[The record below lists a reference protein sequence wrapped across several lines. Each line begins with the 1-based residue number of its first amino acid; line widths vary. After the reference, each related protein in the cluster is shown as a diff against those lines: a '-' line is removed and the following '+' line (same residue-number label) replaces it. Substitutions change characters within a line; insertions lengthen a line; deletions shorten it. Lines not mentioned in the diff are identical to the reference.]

1 MGETPSLREFTLA
14 FFRNFGAQIQRQD
27 QRRNGAV
34 LVTLPPELA
43 EHFGKPQLLLV
54 FQNAEVTSETDL
66 VAYGSRVFDRMVAYL
81 EQRGA
86 TLLQRLPV
94 RFPGADELL
103 RAVRPVNG
111 AIRDL
116 KLAQRDHLLCLFNW
130 HITYRADDKK
140 EEIFSVLLDENGQRL
155 PVTDEHKNEAEGET
169 EDGVE
174 NPAGDGFHPQ
184 ALLAHAQPVEP
195 IQGPDGQ
202 PLPPKLPPMT
212 HLVRWAETARKYALY
227 HADVRC
233 VAHEAEI
240 LPRLHKV
247 LARLTTYY
255 EQQIEEIYDS
265 HDPEGEKRQA
275 LEEDLQRKIAEEV
288 ENHRLRVQ
296 VRLFSYGVFRAP
308 VAQADLLLSDGRQ
321 EVPVQV
327 VRNLYTGAIRRP
339 RCHACGQET
348 ETVVL
353 CRNGHV
359 SCQECMAQCQSC
371 QDVLCAA
378 CGVETCPVCQQAN
391 CDRCGQTCWACGER
405 ACTEHIS
412 RCPVCGDDVC
422 HACQA
427 ECSQCG
433 VRQCRSHLRAD
444 SVTDALICAECAVR
458 CPGCSQYS
466 VHMATCAVSG
476 QRFCQNCIVTCAG
489 CGKLLGPG
497 FYQLDPLDQQ
507 PYCQECLQACP
518 TCGTLVGRVHLQGC
532 SVCGAP
538 VCGACGVP
546 CGECGELS
554 CPEHSAHCH
563 ECGKPLCQEHTLTCS
578 VGGEPLCA
586 SCGALCPICGQPTC
600 QQHMAVC
607 HLCGQRYCQECVH
620 ESSQLCDTCVA
631 LPNHGEEV
639 AIREEPVI
647 QDPRVANL
655 AGKHRWRRHGNQ
667 RYTLYLGSN
676 LWGSHV
682 LVVAEGEK
690 VLRIRRS
697 TLLTRLLGEG
707 WQ

>member
-1 MGETPSLREFTLA
+1 MGETPSLREFALA
-14 FFRNFGAQIQRQD
+14 FFRSFGAQIQRQD
-27 QRRNGAV
+27 RRRNGAV

-43 EHFGKPQLLLV
+43 EHFGKPQLHLV

-66 VAYGSRVFDRMVAYL
+66 MAYGSRVFDRMVAYL
-81 EQRGA
+81 DQRGA

-103 RAVRPVNG
+103 RAIRPVNG

-116 KLAQRDHLLCLFNW
+116 KLAQRDRILCLFNW

-155 PVTDEHKNEAEGET
+155 PVINKTEDET
-169 EDGVE
+169 EDETEGA
-174 NPAGDGFHPQ
+174 AGNGFHPQ
-184 ALLAHAQPVEP
+184 ALLAHALPVEP
-195 IQGPDGQ
+195 VQGPDGQ

-247 LARLTTYY
+247 LARLTSYY

-265 HDPEGEKRQA
+265 HDPEGEKRRA

-321 EVPVQV
+321 EVPIQV